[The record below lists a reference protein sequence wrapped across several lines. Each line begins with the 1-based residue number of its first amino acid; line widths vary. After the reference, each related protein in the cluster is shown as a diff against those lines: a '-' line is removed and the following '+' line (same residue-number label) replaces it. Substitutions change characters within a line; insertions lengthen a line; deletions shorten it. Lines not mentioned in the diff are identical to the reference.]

1 MNFFELLL
9 MTSITIILVEGITDI
24 YILIV
29 NNGHSYW
36 KALMIS
42 ILKRNSSWVWR
53 YMLVTL
59 ALGGRN
65 ISLVVS

>member
-1 MNFFELLL
+1 M
-9 MTSITIILVEGITDI
+9 ILVEGFADI

-42 ILKRNSSWVWR
+42 ILKRNRSWVWR
-53 YMLVTL
+53 YMLVTS

-65 ISLVVS
+65 TSLVVS